1 MRELNKPLPQ
11 RWNLEKIFPGGSR
24 SEALKRHLDELAAD
38 IERFAAELPSTPVPA
53 SVEQLEPMAQVIRR
67 MQDISQRLQ
76 EANAFCSCLV
86 AQDVSD
92 GQARIVAA
100 QVRRLGAQL
109 EAALTVL
116 NEKLLA
122 MSDEIWPAF
131 LAHEAVAPVAFA
143 MNERRRRAKER
154 MAPDKEALVAELS
167 VEGYHAWNQLYNLIS
182 GKIRVPVEENG
193 KTVQLSVG
201 QAANR
206 LSDPDRETRRKVFDA
221 YEQAWAE
228 QADVISSTLNNLAGY
243 RLTLYRYRG
252 WDSFLKEPLDDNRMT
267 EATLRAMWAAV
278 EQGKG
283 KLLDYF
289 AKKAALL
296 GIEKLSWYDLTA
308 PVGEESSEKIPY
320 DEAAQFI
327 IDNFGRF
334 SPRLQALAVTAFNEG
349 WIEAEDRPGK
359 GAGGFCTTF
368 PLTKESRIFLTYG
381 GRRTSVDTLAHELG
395 HAYHSFVLKDLP
407 PLARRYPMALAETAS
422 TLAEMIVSDA
432 ALSAVG
438 DERQRLALLDNRLSR
453 ATAFLMDIHARFLFE
468 TSFYEARRKGAL
480 SVDELNARMETAQ
493 KQAFL
498 NALER
503 YHPLF
508 WASKLHFHITYAP
521 FYNFPYTFGYL
532 FSAGIY
538 ARKQELGG
546 KLADVVDGLLLDTG
560 RMTVEDLAKK
570 HLGADLQ
577 RETFW
582 LQAVEHVLADVDE
595 FVRLADKVLARRG

>member
-1 MRELNKPLPQ
+1 
-11 RWNLEKIFPGGSR
+11 
-24 SEALKRHLDELAAD
+24 
-38 IERFAAELPSTPVPA
+38 
-53 SVEQLEPMAQVIRR
+53 
-67 MQDISQRLQ
+67 
-76 EANAFCSCLV
+76 
-86 AQDVSD
+86 
-92 GQARIVAA
+92 
-100 QVRRLGAQL
+100 
-109 EAALTVL
+109 
-116 NEKLLA
+116 
-122 MSDEIWPAF
+122 
-131 LAHEAVAPVAFA
+131 
-143 MNERRRRAKER
+143 
-154 MAPDKEALVAELS
+154 LVAELS

-359 GAGGFCTTF
+359 GAGGFCT
-368 PLTKESRIFLTYG
+368 
-381 GRRTSVDTLAHELG
+381 
-395 HAYHSFVLKDLP
+395 
-407 PLARRYPMALAETAS
+407 
-422 TLAEMIVSDA
+422 
-432 ALSAVG
+432 
-438 DERQRLALLDNRLSR
+438 
-453 ATAFLMDIHARFLFE
+453 
-468 TSFYEARRKGAL
+468 
-480 SVDELNARMETAQ
+480 
-493 KQAFL
+493 
-498 NALER
+498 
-503 YHPLF
+503 
-508 WASKLHFHITYAP
+508 
-521 FYNFPYTFGYL
+521 
-532 FSAGIY
+532 
-538 ARKQELGG
+538 
-546 KLADVVDGLLLDTG
+546 
-560 RMTVEDLAKK
+560 
-570 HLGADLQ
+570 
-577 RETFW
+577 
-582 LQAVEHVLADVDE
+582 
-595 FVRLADKVLARRG
+595 

>member
-1 MRELNKPLPQ
+1 
-11 RWNLEKIFPGGSR
+11 
-24 SEALKRHLDELAAD
+24 
-38 IERFAAELPSTPVPA
+38 
-53 SVEQLEPMAQVIRR
+53 
-67 MQDISQRLQ
+67 
-76 EANAFCSCLV
+76 
-86 AQDVSD
+86 
-92 GQARIVAA
+92 
-100 QVRRLGAQL
+100 
-109 EAALTVL
+109 
-116 NEKLLA
+116 
-122 MSDEIWPAF
+122 
-131 LAHEAVAPVAFA
+131 
-143 MNERRRRAKER
+143 
-154 MAPDKEALVAELS
+154 
-167 VEGYHAWNQLYNLIS
+167 
-182 GKIRVPVEENG
+182 
-193 KTVQLSVG
+193 
-201 QAANR
+201 
-206 LSDPDRETRRKVFDA
+206 
-221 YEQAWAE
+221 
-228 QADVISSTLNNLAGY
+228 
-243 RLTLYRYRG
+243 

-327 IDNFGRF
+327 LDNFGRF

-493 KQAFL
+493 KQAFI

-521 FYNFPYTFGYL
+521 FYKFPYTFGYS
-532 FSAGIY
+532 FSAVIY

-560 RMTVEDLAKK
+560 HMTVEDLAKK

-582 LQAVEHVLADVDE
+582 LQAVEHVLADVVE